1 MACLGVVACGQILL
15 REETA
20 ATTVL
25 SLCMGSFSS
34 TTGLRKL
41 SWLKSQISVSCDLC
55 VCVTA
60 FLK

>member
-1 MACLGVVACGQILL
+1 MACLGVVACGQILV

-20 ATTVL
+20 AATVL
-25 SLCMGSFSS
+25 SICMGTFSS
-34 TTGLRKL
+34 MSGLRKL
-41 SWLKSQISVSCDLC
+41 SWLKSQISFSCDLC